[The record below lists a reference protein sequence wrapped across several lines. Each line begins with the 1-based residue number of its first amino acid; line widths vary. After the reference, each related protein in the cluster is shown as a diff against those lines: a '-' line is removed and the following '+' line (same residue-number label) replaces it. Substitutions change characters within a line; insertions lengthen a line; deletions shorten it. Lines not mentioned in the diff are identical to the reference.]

1 MLRNAKKEAHETP
14 HEMTSIFMR
23 RNISEPVWLS
33 FFIACIF
40 QQFSS
45 VQSSFYAIIIVM
57 KHQQQERSRERG
69 TYVDASV
76 NYRDWLI
83 TTSNIYFS
91 FADAR
96 RRQGNSSV
104 TNFVRFL
111 AKKGLKNNPFYF

>member
-1 MLRNAKKEAHETP
+1 MQKRKLARLPHFHAK
-14 HEMTSIFMR
+14 
-23 RNISEPVWLS
+23 RNISEPVCS
-33 FFIACIF
+33 STFHCVYFSRSTI
-40 QQFSS
+40 QFLRS
-45 VQSSFYAIIIVM
+45 IIIVM
-57 KHQQQERSRERG
+57 KHLRY
-69 TYVDASV
+69 YVDASV